1 MSAHDAKVVFVGEK
15 GVGKTC
21 LCIRYVEGVYRSDMP
36 ATIGAAFMTKRLQM
50 DGHLFRLQLWDT
62 AGQERFRAMAPM
74 YYRGA
79 SIAIIVFDVTDE
91 DSFAE
96 ADLWVK
102 ELKDKCG
109 TNDLAL
115 AIAANK
121 CDVESGRVI
130 PTKKGEDYAKSV
142 GAVYF
147 ETSAKENIGIE
158 DMFSTL
164 IRKILVTKK
173 EGLGQCGGKQGEDRT
188 ARRD

>member
-1 MSAHDAKVVFVGEK
+1 MCMCTCVRA
-15 GVGKTC
+15 C
-21 LCIRYVEGVYRSDMP
+21 LCRYVEGVYRSDMP

-109 TNDLAL
+109 TNDLGMCTCLSSFLHSFFTPSLPFPFTL
-115 AIAANK
+115 ASS
-121 CDVESGRVI
+121 CVDGQG
-130 PTKKGEDYAKSV
+130 KG
-142 GAVYF
+142 G
-147 ETSAKENIGIE
+147 
-158 DMFSTL
+158 
-164 IRKILVTKK
+164 
-173 EGLGQCGGKQGEDRT
+173 
-188 ARRD
+188 